1 MKKPDR
7 KTMIRWLFAIDLTI
21 IAVVTFLRS
30 DPMYM
35 IRNDIPMCGITFE
48 GMWFVT
54 GVILSPL
61 IFRN

>member
-1 MKKPDR
+1 MKRPDR
-7 KTMIRWLFAIDLTI
+7 KTTRLWLIALDLTI
-21 IAVVTFLRS
+21 IAVLTFLRS

-35 IRNDIPMCGITFE
+35 IRNDIPMCDITFE
-48 GMWFVT
+48 GTWFVT

>member
-7 KTMIRWLFAIDLTI
+7 KTLCRWFIAIDLTM
-21 IAVVTFLRS
+21 IAILTFLRS

-35 IRNDIPMCGITFE
+35 IRNDISLSDITFE
-48 GMWFVT
+48 GTWFVT

-61 IFRN
+61 FFRY

>member
-1 MKKPDR
+1 
-7 KTMIRWLFAIDLTI
+7 MIRWLFAIDLTI

-35 IRNDIPMCGITFE
+35 IRNDIPMCEITFE
-48 GMWFVT
+48 GTWFVT
-54 GVILSPL
+54 GIILSPL